1 MKLVKYSE
9 ESVNIGDA
17 MQTIALKDFIL
28 SKYGVDINE
37 YSDRNQM
44 TEDDMIING
53 WQRHENEKLPEKG
66 IFIGLHS
73 EFKKMTHIKK
83 DTLIG
88 CRDLF
93 TLNEV
98 NKIPHLKGIFSACST
113 CVIPQYTGP
122 RKGKAEYLHCDVKTG
137 VIPFDEQIKMVR
149 NLLDDLKTK
158 ELVTTDRLHIALPCI
173 ALGTPVIMK
182 KRPYQR
188 ERYSLFDLV
197 PSFIGFGRI
206 IKSNSGIREYL
217 SKMFTDS
224 FEQIVV
230 HHPNFQK
237 LLNDNKKTD

>member
-9 ESVNIGDA
+9 ECMNIGDA
-17 MQTIALKDFIL
+17 MQTVALKDFIL
-28 SKYGVDINE
+28 SKYGIDINE
-37 YSDRNQM
+37 YSDRNNM
-44 TEDDMIING
+44 TEDNMIING
-53 WQRHENEKLPEKG
+53 WHRNQHEKLPENG

-73 EFKKMTHIKK
+73 DSKKLTHLKN

-98 NKIPHLKGIFSACST
+98 KKIPHLKGIFSACST
-113 CVIPQYTGP
+113 CVIPKYTGP
-122 RKGKAEYLHCDVKTG
+122 RKGKAEYLHADMKTG
-137 VIPFDEQIKMVR
+137 VIPFDKQIEMVR
-149 NLLDDLKTK
+149 NLIDELKTK

-182 KRPYQR
+182 KRSYQR

-206 IKSNSGIREYL
+206 IKPNSGIREYFE
-217 SKMFTDS
+217 KIFTDS
-224 FEQIVV
+224 FEKIVV
-230 HHPNFQK
+230 PHPNFQK
-237 LLNDNKKTD
+237 LLNERKT